1 MQVTFPSRNFFYRV
15 CISIDRR
22 NYNHSWYPTITS
34 DFSLPSLISI
44 LFAVSIW
51 NCLSRLLLYFV
62 HEKTSNR
69 ELSYLIELT
78 SWSIINYVQYC
89 TNNLWS
95 LIDPVE
101 KETPKQLILL
111 GPDLIYFLFPLCDFS
126 SSLNVRLLPTARVI
140 KRLSPVETYG
150 DPSSYTQTNILH
162 CK

>member
-1 MQVTFPSRNFFYRV
+1 MYIYRPKKLQSFLVSNYHFRLFPSVFDFYFIHGFYMKLFV
-15 CISIDRR
+15 AF
-22 NYNHSWYPTITS
+22 IT
-34 DFSLPSLISI
+34 
-44 LFAVSIW
+44 LF
-51 NCLSRLLLYFV
+51 CTRK
-62 HEKTSNR
+62 KTSKR

-101 KETPKQLILL
+101 KETPKQLIFL
-111 GPDLIYFLFPLCDFS
+111 GPDLICFLFPLCDFS

-140 KRLSPVETYG
+140 KRLSPVKTYG
-150 DPSSYTQTNILH
+150 DPSSYTQTKILH